1 MLMFTRSRLS
11 VIAAP
16 LFAGL
21 AALLALP
28 AAVSAADDAAQQR
41 LRNRALAATCA
52 HCHGTDGRSVAGE
65 PLIRLAGLPKD
76 HLYTQLL
83 AFRTG
88 SRPATIM
95 HQITK
100 GYSQEQLEQVATYF
114 SQQSPGDVK

>member
-1 MLMFTRSRLS
+1 LS
-11 VIAAP
+11 
-16 LFAGL
+16 
-21 AALLALP
+21 
-28 AAVSAADDAAQQR
+28 
-41 LRNRALAATCA
+41 
-52 HCHGTDGRSVAGE
+52 
-65 PLIRLAGLPKD
+65 KD

-88 SRPATIM
+88 SRPATVM